1 MRLKKLNIQVPD
13 PVLLVASLDKFAVVL
28 AKTSMEVAF
37 RLQVGR
43 AALQVNLVPT
53 MQGVER
59 FTQVPLAEGEAARH
73 MVCRGANT
81 EAKVRALDIDNGNS
95 DGRREKTD
103 SENRGGESGS
113 EKLTPR
119 SDPANGGVDGSQ
131 SNGGGSGSE
140 ELDATPSEESGGG
153 GTDNERSVM
162 PVCKYFLGEYGC
174 KKGGLCDDYRQKWG
188 SDNGRGRCW
197 NCGSTKHLK
206 VNCPAN
212 GAHQGNPK
220 MRAAIEVASESEVE
234 NTEVENTTEVKGE
247 SGSASEVSEEE
258 ADANGVL
265 CKGTHAMRSF
275 RLSAKVLKVETK
287 RGRVRVGP
295 CSTVEPLA
303 FFGLRCRRRNMQ
315 AEGLFGYRDGHG
327 EGDPEE
333 GQQSNGNR

>member
-1 MRLKKLNIQVPD
+1 
-13 PVLLVASLDKFAVVL
+13 
-28 AKTSMEVAF
+28 
-37 RLQVGR
+37 
-43 AALQVNLVPT
+43 
-53 MQGVER
+53 
-59 FTQVPLAEGEAARH
+59 
-73 MVCRGANT
+73 
-81 EAKVRALDIDNGNS
+81 
-95 DGRREKTD
+95 
-103 SENRGGESGS
+103 
-113 EKLTPR
+113 
-119 SDPANGGVDGSQ
+119 
-131 SNGGGSGSE
+131 
-140 ELDATPSEESGGG
+140 
-153 GTDNERSVM
+153 
-162 PVCKYFLGEYGC
+162 
-174 KKGGLCDDYRQKWG
+174 
-188 SDNGRGRCW
+188 
-197 NCGSTKHLK
+197 
-206 VNCPAN
+206 
-212 GAHQGNPK
+212 